1 MKNFFIVLFI
11 FSTTI
16 FPQKEKLSFLVKPY
30 VQNTSVTSIT
40 ILWET
45 NFASHGEVQFG
56 KAELDKNFPLLDQK
70 VIQDSLSTM
79 YVIELKNLES
89 GTQYFY
95 KTLSFTENGDTLSY
109 DILPVAT
116 FPEIE
121 QPFTLA
127 VFSDSQQQDDTLAWN
142 KISNVAL
149 MERPNFGLIVG
160 DLVEKGEVVNMWRNQ
175 FLSNAHEFMKSIP
188 LFPVMGNHDNN
199 DPNYFR
205 YMKSRSEKS
214 YYTFTYC
221 GAQFFIID
229 SNLEL
234 EPGSEQYNWLEE
246 ELAKSKAVW
255 KIASHHHPAYSSDYD
270 DYGNSETSLRL
281 KGDPVVLPL
290 IPLYEKYNVDIV
302 FSGHIHS
309 YERTWQIA
317 NDKIDDDGVVY
328 IQTGGA
334 GGNLEKSAV
343 MRSWFTAKV
352 KSAHNFCL
360 VSVNGN
366 QLYFSAIDYKGNL
379 FDQVELKKEADKLL
393 TLSAPVIRVY
403 NNKFINEINVTIKN
417 YNKDAETRF
426 TLDGT
431 EPTNNSQLYKGQIT
445 IDRSCTLKVSSF
457 ARNLK
462 SKTSE
467 MVFEKVEGLKTY
479 AVKPTNNGLNYK
491 YYEGTNWLNLP
502 DFEKIK
508 KTKSGTINNISINE
522 IKDREDQFA
531 ITYGGF
537 IHVDGN
543 DVYTFYVR
551 SDDGAKLYIDDK
563 LVVDNNGSHSARTKY
578 GSIALLSGY
587 HKFYLEYF
595 DDVEGEVLKVMFKS
609 SKHERR
615 EIKDDELFH

>member
-11 FSTTI
+11 FSTTA
-16 FPQKEKLSFLVKPY
+16 FSQKEKLNFLVKPY
-30 VQNTSVTSIT
+30 VQNTSATSIT

-45 NFASHGEVQFG
+45 NPASKGEVQFG
-56 KAELDKNFPLLDQK
+56 KAELDKNSPTLDQK
-70 VIQDSLSTM
+70 IIQDSFSTM
-79 YVIELKNLES
+79 HVIELKNLEP
-89 GTQYFY
+89 GKQYFY
-95 KTLSFTENGDTLSY
+95 KALSCTENGDTLIY
-109 DILPVAT
+109 NILPIAT
-116 FPEIE
+116 FPYVE
-121 QPFTLA
+121 QPFTFA
-127 VFSDSQQQDDTLAWN
+127 VFSDSQQQEDTLAWN
-142 KISNVAL
+142 KISNMAL

-160 DLVEKGEVVNMWRNQ
+160 DLVERGEDINMWRNQ
-175 FLSNAHEFMKSIP
+175 FLSKAHEFMKSIP

-199 DPNYFR
+199 DPNYFK

-221 GAQFFIID
+221 NAQFFIID

-246 ELAKSKAVW
+246 ELAKSKTDW
-255 KIASHHHPAYSSDYD
+255 KIAAHHHPAYSSDYD

-281 KGDPVVLPL
+281 KGDPVILPL
-290 IPLYEKYNVDIV
+290 IPLYEKYNVDVV

-317 NDKIDDDGVVY
+317 NDKVDDDGVVY

-366 QLYFSAIDYKGNL
+366 QLYFCAIDYSGNL
-379 FDQVELKKEADKLL
+379 FDQIKLKKEADKLL
-393 TLSAPVIRVY
+393 TLSTPVIRAH
-403 NNKFINEINVTIKN
+403 NNKFIDEINVTIED
-417 YNKDAETRF
+417 YNKNAEARF
-426 TLDGT
+426 TFDGG
-431 EPTNNSQLYKGQIT
+431 EPSINSQLYKGQIR
-445 IDRSCTLKVSSF
+445 INESCILKVSSF
-457 ARNLK
+457 VGNLK
-462 SKTSE
+462 SKTSK
-467 MVFEKVEGLKTY
+467 MFFEKIEGQNGY
-479 AVKPTNNGLNYK
+479 AVNPTNNGLNYK

-502 DFEKIK
+502 DFEKTKEI
-508 KTKSGTINNISINE
+508 KSGAVGNISITE
-522 IKDREDQFA
+522 IKEREDQFA

-537 IHVDGN
+537 IRVDDN

-551 SDDGAKLYIDDK
+551 SDDGTKLYIDDQ

-578 GSIALLSGY
+578 GSIALLAGY

-595 DDVEGEVLKVMFKS
+595 DNVEGEELKVMFKS
-609 SKHERR
+609 SKYERR
-615 EIKDDELFH
+615 EIKNNELFR